1 MEIGED
7 RAAGEAVDGGA
18 GGGTGGFSPEDLRR
32 LEAVRARIM
41 AYRDLHALTQEAFA
55 EECGIS
61 RSMVANIE
69 RRAYLPGIAVRRKL
83 SAALGVSPGRL
94 FDPPA

>member
-1 MEIGED
+1 MEV
-7 RAAGEAVDGGA
+7 AGERGAGPGGEGA
-18 GGGTGGFSPEDLRR
+18 GGLSPGDLAR
-32 LEAVRARIM
+32 LEAVRARIL
-41 AYRDLHALTQEAFA
+41 AHRERHALTQEAFA

-69 RRAYLPGIAVRRKL
+69 RRAYLPKKTVRRKL
-83 SAALGVSPGRL
+83 AATLGVPPARL